1 MNAKKAKTEDAAV
14 SKFREYLRCKT
25 VQPTPEYDDA
35 VRLLLDLGKEVGLQC
50 QSIKL
55 KTGDPMVLMK
65 WEGKDPSLKSLLLN
79 SHMDVVPVFME
90 YWNWDPFAAD
100 KSEDGNIYAR
110 GAQDMKCVGIQYI
123 EAIRRLKATGFQPL
137 RTVYLTYVPDEECG
151 GSGMQDFVTNDAF
164 KQMNLGFGLDEGL
177 ANPKNKYT
185 VFYGERG
192 ISALEVKCKGNTG
205 HGSRFIENT
214 VIEKMQKIITSA
226 LAFRESEKQRME
238 RENLKLG
245 DVSTLNLTMIE
256 GGVQYNVV
264 PAEMRAIFDIRL
276 SEGLSREE
284 LLKKVDGWCKDA
296 GEGVN
301 FEFKYLNEST
311 ITKLS
316 ENLPWWAVFE
326 DVCEKENIDLELE
339 VFPAATDSR
348 FLRQAGYPCIGF
360 SPMKNTPILLHDHNE
375 FLNEEV
381 FLEGIKVYESLI
393 PALSNIPEIPRW
405 EKN

>member
-65 WEGKDPSLKSLLLN
+65 WEGKDLSLKSLLLN

-151 GSGMQDFVTNDAF
+151 GSGMQDFVTHDAF

-301 FEFKYLNEST
+301 FEFKYLYEST

-316 ENLPWWAVFE
+316 KNLPWWAVFE
-326 DVCEKENIDLELE
+326 DVCEKQNIDLELE